1 MVRHFGHHKRRK
13 KKLTGVLVTELGLLV
28 LYRSIFMKNSQMF
41 NVATV
46 NGEIDVGVK
55 QNVSILVEH

>member
-1 MVRHFGHHKRRK
+1 MK
-13 KKLTGVLVTELGLLV
+13 KKLTRVLVTELGLLV

-41 NVATV
+41 NVARV

-55 QNVSILVEH
+55 QNVSILVDH